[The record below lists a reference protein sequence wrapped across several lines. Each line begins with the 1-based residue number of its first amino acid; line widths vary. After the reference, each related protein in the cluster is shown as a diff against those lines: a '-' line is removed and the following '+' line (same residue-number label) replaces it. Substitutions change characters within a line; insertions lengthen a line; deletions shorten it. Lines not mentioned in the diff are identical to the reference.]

1 MAEQSPNVSCA
12 AARFW
17 SAAFRNHFDRL
28 DIVLRHPFA
37 RSVTESQIELAKSV
51 ILFGRFAIP
60 FHRLGRIPRHAG
72 ATIIAE
78 AQIGLRPR
86 EVLFGGFAEPLR
98 CLGVILRHAFATVV
112 TNSQI
117 VLSLGQTLLGGFA
130 IPLRR
135 FDQIPRHPFAFVVA
149 TSELKLRFRLTAFS
163 LCLDFRDRSLCG
175 GNLFRER
182 GPDRGTAEQEKKAHQ
197 PIRFHLGKLVG
208 SSRGCRYRPSA
219 IYPEKRQ

>member
-1 MAEQSPNVSCA
+1 M
-12 AARFW
+12 
-17 SAAFRNHFDRL
+17 
-28 DIVLRHPFA
+28 
-37 RSVTESQIELAKSV
+37 
-51 ILFGRFAIP
+51 IP

-78 AQIGLRPR
+78 AQIGLSPR
-86 EVLFGGFAEPLR
+86 EVLFGSFAEPLR

-135 FDQIPRHPFAFVVA
+135 FDQIPRQPFAFVVA
-149 TSELKLRFRLTAFS
+149 TSELKLRFRLTTFS

-175 GNLFRER
+175 SNLFRER

-197 PIRFHLGKLVG
+197 PIRFHLAKLVG

-219 IYPEKRQ
+219 IYPEKRHDDFQIVARVTALNARSVFAELPDEGRLSIRIDRGGDLIETR